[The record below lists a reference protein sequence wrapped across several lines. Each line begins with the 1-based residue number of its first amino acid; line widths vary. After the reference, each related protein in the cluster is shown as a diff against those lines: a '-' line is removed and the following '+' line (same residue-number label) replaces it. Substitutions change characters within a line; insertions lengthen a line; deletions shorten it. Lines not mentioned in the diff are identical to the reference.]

1 MADVS
6 PNQPF
11 GTYLWMLLTL
21 CWKYF
26 IQIFPAALGSFISL
40 RFLPAGLSKSKL
52 LTAWLSAWGIGTFA
66 GRGLA
71 EYLEVTNPH
80 ISDALMFGMA
90 LFGLSIAG
98 AILNEIPTVVHLV
111 REKIFGRS
119 DDGGSNPPL
128 GD

>member
-1 MADVS
+1 
-6 PNQPF
+6 
-11 GTYLWMLLTL
+11 
-21 CWKYF
+21 
-26 IQIFPAALGSFISL
+26 
-40 RFLPAGLSKSKL
+40 
-52 LTAWLSAWGIGTFA
+52 
-66 GRGLA
+66 
-71 EYLEVTNPH
+71 
-80 ISDALMFGMA
+80 MFGMA